1 MSLIEIAPPARKPK
15 LAEMVVEALR
25 KRIAAGEFGPGE
37 KLPTE
42 SQMTTHFGVSRTVVR
57 EAIANLKAS
66 GSVSTVQGLGA
77 FVVHTEKQNAFQIEE
92 ATNLSVAQEMIK
104 VLELRFALE
113 AESVALAAQRRQD
126 AHLDN
131 MRASLDTLRAAMAS
145 GEFSTEVG
153 ERAAEADIA
162 FHRAIAEA
170 TGNMHFLRL
179 FNYLGEYM
187 VSRSRLQTF
196 KFGGGPVREY
206 LERTIMEHERIY
218 LAIEAQD
225 AETARA
231 AMRLHLAGSRDRLK
245 KRIANYTSQ

>member
-1 MSLIEIAPPARKPK
+1 MRRRETLSGKLIRTISE
-15 LAEMVVEALR
+15 
-25 KRIAAGEFGPGE
+25 RIATGQYRVGER
-37 KLPTE
+37 LPSE
-42 SQMTTHFGVSRTVVR
+42 QDMIEEFGVSRTVVR
-57 EAIANLKAS
+57 EAIANLKAN
-66 GSVSTVQGLGA
+66 GCVNTIQGLGA
-77 FVVHTEKQNAFQIEE
+77 FVMQTEKQNAFQIEE

-113 AESVALAAQRRQD
+113 AESVALAAQRRTD
-126 AHLDN
+126 AHLQN
-131 MRASLDTLRAAMAS
+131 MRASLDTLRGAVAA

-153 ERAAEADIA
+153 EKAAEADIS

-196 KFGGGPVREY
+196 KFGGGPVKEY

-218 LAIEAQD
+218 QAIEAQD
-225 AETARA
+225 TETARA
-231 AMRLHLAGSRDRLK
+231 AMRLHLAGSRDRLQQ
-245 KRIANYTSQ
+245 RINTFTPH